1 MSTQRWMVVCLLAAM
16 AGGLGGCAT
25 YVNVP
30 AQSGDV
36 AQNDPNYETVTQ
48 VEATA
53 VLAALQEQPVP
64 GVLTLDLPA
73 GSRPQ
78 TYQTVLKGLPENVTA
93 EKAEGRKIVSV
104 RQVRVRGW
112 YAQADVV
119 HPGVRPDD
127 PPHLVTVSLR
137 WEWFKGWQP
146 QGVKQWRIPVDDALK
161 QSQLES
167 EQQINP
173 NAPQPNK
180 EATNPNPN

>member
-1 MSTQRWMVVCLLAAM
+1 MSTQRWMVVCLAAM
-16 AGGLGGCAT
+16 AACGPGGCAT

-53 VLAALQEQPVP
+53 VMAVLQDKPVP
-64 GVLTLDLPA
+64 GLVTLDLPA
-73 GSRPQ
+73 GTRPEG
-78 TYQTVLKGLPENVTA
+78 YQTVIKGLPEGVTA
-93 EKAEGRKIVSV
+93 EKAEGRPVVSV

-119 HPGVRPDD
+119 HPGTRADD
-127 PPHLVTVSLR
+127 PPHLVTVSMR

-146 QGVKQWRIPVDDALK
+146 QHLKHWRIPVDDALK
-161 QSQLES
+161 QSRVEA
-167 EQQINP
+167 EHEINP
-173 NAPQPNK
+173 NAPEPNK
-180 EATNPNPN
+180 EAGNPN